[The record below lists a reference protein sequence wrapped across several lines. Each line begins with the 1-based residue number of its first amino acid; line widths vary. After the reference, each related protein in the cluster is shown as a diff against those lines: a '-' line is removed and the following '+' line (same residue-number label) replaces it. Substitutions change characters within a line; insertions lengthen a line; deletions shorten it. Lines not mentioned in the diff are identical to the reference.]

1 MRQANTSKTQSASGT
16 WVRHYTVILVL
27 LVLLIVLL
35 LVSIIVLVL
44 LWLVLLLLSFA
55 SITPSTIVTIIISI
69 VISSILEPLG
79 GVLGPCWDLL
89 EASWGPLG
97 GLLEASVFRRK
108 SVGIRF
114 CYACKL
120 ENLIFPKCSKNIVK
134 NKEKWGGQKPVW
146 AGNGK
151 RVSMRWPPYKDI
163 TK

>member
-1 MRQANTSKTQSASGT
+1 MRQANTSKAQSASGT

-35 LVSIIVLVL
+35 VVSIIVLVL
-44 LWLVLLLLSFA
+44 PWLVLLLLSFA
-55 SITPSTIVTIIISI
+55 SITPSTIVTIVTIIISI

-151 RVSMRWPPYKDI
+151 RVTR
-163 TK
+163 